1 MFSWFKEN
9 IAVILV
15 SLALLAVVVWIIVSM
30 LRRKKKGKSS
40 CGCSCA
46 DCPMGEAVTGR
57 NEKKAV
63 LTAFFL

>member
-40 CGCSCA
+40 CGCSGA
-46 DCPMGEAVTGR
+46 DCPMGGSCHG
-57 NEKKAV
+57 KK
-63 LTAFFL
+63 

>member
-30 LRRKKKGKSS
+30 LQ
-40 CGCSCA
+40 
-46 DCPMGEAVTGR
+46 
-57 NEKKAV
+57 EKKERKI
-63 LTAFFL
+63 LLWLQLCGLSYGGKLSREEMKKRRC